1 MNEKIKNIIMS
12 IAGEMPDKKTRDS
25 VAEMLSESVFSGM
38 PVTDI
43 TTPEEVDRLILT
55 YAIEVPG
62 GQQKIII
69 IETANG
75 ILDKDNINIKTQ

>member
-1 MNEKIKNIIMS
+1 MS